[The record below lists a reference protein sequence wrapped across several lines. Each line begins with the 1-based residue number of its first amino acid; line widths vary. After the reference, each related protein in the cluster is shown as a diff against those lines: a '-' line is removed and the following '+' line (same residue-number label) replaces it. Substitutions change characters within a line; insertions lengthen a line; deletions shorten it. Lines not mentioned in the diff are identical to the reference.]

1 MGEGVYQLRSS
12 ANSKLTATPGSSGLT
27 LNAVGSGKNQQF
39 RLDYHASGY
48 YTITCQE
55 NGLRLTAG
63 KNGVTLA
70 KASTDNGQL
79 WKAAVYN
86 SGFSLQN
93 RGTGSYLSV
102 SSNAA
107 GGRLILADTAMQWQ
121 LALAGAGWTLD
132 GASYPTVNSTLT
144 VGQTGFPF
152 RGTLRNAYD
161 IRRVTVSIQKSNGS
175 NAISPATATPNAK
188 SYDLS
193 RLDDAV
199 AFSRLGVGGY
209 TLVIAAENTA
219 GDNYRLESKFYVTDG
234 SYVVSFDPCGGTCSE
249 STRLVSAG
257 QKYGNL
263 PTAVKDGC
271 AFVGWFTQPDGGQ
284 QITAN
289 STTGASNITLYAHYQ
304 GQYTY
309 QFVNY
314 DGSVY
319 AQGKLTAGQTIPRP
333 AGTPTRPADSQ
344 YTYTFTGW
352 QGYTNGMTISGNVT
366 FTAQYAAK
374 AVESVP
380 KEITTGA
387 YRIADSYLRA
397 IPMGTTAR
405 QLLANLSPSDYI
417 TLPVQ
422 GDSLVGTRHDRHLCQ
437 GRPDHPDPDHRGHR
451 RPQRRRPGHHYRYG
465 PAPGSPAGQD
475 VPDRRGPS
483 GGGPQRRRSG
493 YHHRYGPASGVPA
506 GPGYHATQLS
516 MRDHAMRKNISSALA
531 GFLAALLLWC
541 LLPVTAEAAGASF
554 SGSGSVRAGD
564 SVTVTFSVSGSNIQ
578 GITAVLHYD
587 SSTLTLTGTRQLIGD
602 SWSVDMSGGNLLAY
616 DQSLNNPISGSSA
629 VLAVTFRVKS
639 GVAAGTK
646 VSATITDIVTSDG
659 NSDQSLNDASWSAS
673 VASPPSG
680 NANLSGLSCGSYA
693 LSPSFSAGTTE
704 YSVTVPYDV
713 SRLPLDYSA
722 ADGGANVSVSG
733 NQLSVGV
740 NTVVLTVTAAN
751 GATRRYT
758 ISVTRQPDPTATL
771 SSDADLADLTPS
783 EGKLTPAFA
792 PNITEYAVYVPYET
806 TKLSLSATAKDSKAL
821 GVTQPDAALKQGD
834 NVLTVTCTAEDGHHP
849 GLYGPCGADAWLCRD
864 PAPDRRTGAGG
875 PAPEPD
881 DQQPGP
887 FRSLWTALCAPGGS
901 APADGALGA
910 AVHHPGFAAGGFAG
924 GAVLYRAVRW
934 HFPQPPPYPGSSGP
948 DGAAG
953 APGAPAGA

>member
-1 MGEGVYQLRSS
+1 
-12 ANSKLTATPGSSGLT
+12 
-27 LNAVGSGKNQQF
+27 
-39 RLDYHASGY
+39 
-48 YTITCQE
+48 
-55 NGLRLTAG
+55 
-63 KNGVTLA
+63 
-70 KASTDNGQL
+70 
-79 WKAAVYN
+79 
-86 SGFSLQN
+86 
-93 RGTGSYLSV
+93 
-102 SSNAA
+102 
-107 GGRLILADTAMQWQ
+107 
-121 LALAGAGWTLD
+121 
-132 GASYPTVNSTLT
+132 
-144 VGQTGFPF
+144 
-152 RGTLRNAYD
+152 
-161 IRRVTVSIQKSNGS
+161 
-175 NAISPATATPNAK
+175 
-188 SYDLS
+188 
-193 RLDDAV
+193 
-199 AFSRLGVGGY
+199 
-209 TLVIAAENTA
+209 
-219 GDNYRLESKFYVTDG
+219 
-234 SYVVSFDPCGGTCSE
+234 
-249 STRLVSAG
+249 
-257 QKYGNL
+257 
-263 PTAVKDGC
+263 
-271 AFVGWFTQPDGGQ
+271 
-284 QITAN
+284 
-289 STTGASNITLYAHYQ
+289 
-304 GQYTY
+304 
-309 QFVNY
+309 
-314 DGSVY
+314 
-319 AQGKLTAGQTIPRP
+319 
-333 AGTPTRPADSQ
+333 
-344 YTYTFTGW
+344 
-352 QGYTNGMTISGNVT
+352 
-366 FTAQYAAK
+366 
-374 AVESVP
+374 
-380 KEITTGA
+380 
-387 YRIADSYLRA
+387 
-397 IPMGTTAR
+397 
-405 QLLANLSPSDYI
+405 
-417 TLPVQ
+417 
-422 GDSLVGTRHDRHLCQ
+422 
-437 GRPDHPDPDHRGHR
+437 
-451 RPQRRRPGHHYRYG
+451 
-465 PAPGSPAGQD
+465 
-475 VPDRRGPS
+475 
-483 GGGPQRRRSG
+483 
-493 YHHRYGPASGVPA
+493 
-506 GPGYHATQLS
+506 
-516 MRDHAMRKNISSALA
+516 MRKNISSALA

-587 SSTLTLTGTRQLIGD
+587 SSALTLTGTRQLIGD
-602 SWSVDMSGGNLLAY
+602 SWSVEMNGGNLLAY
-616 DQSLNNPISGSSA
+616 NDHLDNPISGSSA

-834 NVLTVTCTAEDGHHP
+834 NVLTVTCTAEDGTTRDYTVHVVRMP
-849 GLYGPCGADAWLCRD
+849 GF
-864 PAPDRRTGAGG
+864 AGTLPQIG
-875 PAPEPD
+875 EPEPEAPVPEPE
-881 DQQPGP
+881 DQQ
-887 FRSLWTALCAPGGS
+887 PGGS

-910 AVHHPGFAAGGFAG
+910 AVRHPGFAAGGFAG
-924 GAVLYRAVRW
+924 GAVLCRAVRW

>member
-1 MGEGVYQLRSS
+1 
-12 ANSKLTATPGSSGLT
+12 
-27 LNAVGSGKNQQF
+27 
-39 RLDYHASGY
+39 
-48 YTITCQE
+48 
-55 NGLRLTAG
+55 
-63 KNGVTLA
+63 
-70 KASTDNGQL
+70 
-79 WKAAVYN
+79 
-86 SGFSLQN
+86 
-93 RGTGSYLSV
+93 
-102 SSNAA
+102 
-107 GGRLILADTAMQWQ
+107 
-121 LALAGAGWTLD
+121 
-132 GASYPTVNSTLT
+132 
-144 VGQTGFPF
+144 
-152 RGTLRNAYD
+152 
-161 IRRVTVSIQKSNGS
+161 
-175 NAISPATATPNAK
+175 
-188 SYDLS
+188 
-193 RLDDAV
+193 
-199 AFSRLGVGGY
+199 
-209 TLVIAAENTA
+209 
-219 GDNYRLESKFYVTDG
+219 
-234 SYVVSFDPCGGTCSE
+234 
-249 STRLVSAG
+249 
-257 QKYGNL
+257 
-263 PTAVKDGC
+263 
-271 AFVGWFTQPDGGQ
+271 
-284 QITAN
+284 
-289 STTGASNITLYAHYQ
+289 
-304 GQYTY
+304 
-309 QFVNY
+309 
-314 DGSVY
+314 
-319 AQGKLTAGQTIPRP
+319 
-333 AGTPTRPADSQ
+333 
-344 YTYTFTGW
+344 
-352 QGYTNGMTISGNVT
+352 
-366 FTAQYAAK
+366 
-374 AVESVP
+374 
-380 KEITTGA
+380 
-387 YRIADSYLRA
+387 
-397 IPMGTTAR
+397 
-405 QLLANLSPSDYI
+405 
-417 TLPVQ
+417 
-422 GDSLVGTRHDRHLCQ
+422 
-437 GRPDHPDPDHRGHR
+437 
-451 RPQRRRPGHHYRYG
+451 
-465 PAPGSPAGQD
+465 
-475 VPDRRGPS
+475 
-483 GGGPQRRRSG
+483 
-493 YHHRYGPASGVPA
+493 
-506 GPGYHATQLS
+506 

-541 LLPVTAEAAGASF
+541 LQPVTAEAAGASF

-834 NVLTVTCTAEDGHHP
+834 NVLTVTCTAEDGTTRDYTVHVVRMP
-849 GLYGPCGADAWLCRD
+849 GF
-864 PAPDRRTGAGG
+864 AGTLPQIG
-875 PAPEPD
+875 EPEPD

-887 FRSLWTALCAPGGS
+887 FRSLWTALCAPVDLPLLTGRWVPLYAILALQLVVLLVALFFIGRS
-901 APADGALGA
+901 VGISRSRRRILDRLARMEQPEPQEPQPEPEHEPTAQPEESAQEPAPAASA
-910 AVHHPGFAAGGFAG
+910 QPEAPEPEIPPEPSEPPEVPEPG
-924 GAVLYRAVRW
+924 
-934 HFPQPPPYPGSSGP
+934 QPEAP
-948 DGAAG
+948 D
-953 APGAPAGA
+953 PAPAESEPAPVEPETPAPEAESATPEEPETPESEEKTLDRESLDALLEEIRNM